1 MAKYLYKL
9 GEWASRKRRQVVFGW
24 IAILIVAAI
33 GVGTMGITFNDDM
46 SIPGTKAEKAM
57 DVLNKEF
64 PRGDDSGGQIKLI
77 FKAPKGETLE
87 SPSTQKKIQDTLDLV
102 LNDKAVESIASPYQT
117 GTISKN
123 KEIGYA
129 TITYKVN
136 ADKVT
141 DASKN
146 KIKGIAKLAEKS
158 GVQTEIGGTV
168 AFSHVK
174 IDGTSELVGVV
185 IAFGILVFTF
195 ASFLAAGLPI
205 ITAIIGLGIGAMGI
219 LISSN
224 FFSVQATSLS
234 LASMIGLAVGI
245 DYALFIISRH
255 RQQLAQGLDV
265 RESIA
270 RATATAGSAVLF
282 AGLTVIVALCGL
294 SVVGIPFLTSMG
306 LSAAFTVL
314 IVLLVSITLVPAL
327 LGMVGHRLSP
337 KQKKH
342 MDAKK
347 PLVIKQNKE
356 SNKWGR
362 FVTRYPIQI
371 VLVCLIIT
379 GIISSPVRHMEL
391 GLPDN
396 GMKSKETIER
406 RAYDLMAEG
415 FGDGINGSLVIVL
428 DGSKSTNTQVSFAK
442 VAKELSDLP
451 NVSSVSPPTPN
462 QSGKFAMVTV
472 LPQTGPNDSKTKDL
486 VTTIREKAQ
495 SINKDEKIKLIVTG
509 STAVNIDISDKLSEA
524 LPQFAALIVIFAL
537 LLLLVVFRSILV
549 PIKAVLGFLMT
560 LIATLGFSVFV
571 LQDGHFIDF
580 FGIPEAGPLLN
591 FMPVLTTGILFGLA
605 MDYEVFLVSRMRE
618 DYTHLRDVKKS
629 ILSSLKH
636 SGPVVTAAGLIMIS
650 VFASFI
656 FAEDSTIKATGLS
669 MAFGVLFDAF
679 VVRMTLVPAVMTLL
693 GKSAWYL
700 PKWLDKSL
708 PTVDIEGESLMNNV
722 EDHINNKVRKY

>member
-9 GEWASRKRRQVVFGW
+9 GSWASRKRRQVLFGW
-24 IAILIVAAI
+24 IVILIVAAI
-33 GVGTMGITFNDDM
+33 GVGSAGITFKNDM

-57 DVLNKEF
+57 DVMNKEF
-64 PRGDDSGGQIKLI
+64 SHGEDSGGQIKLI
-77 FKAPKGETLE
+77 FKAPEGKTLE
-87 SPSTQKKIQDTLDLV
+87 SPSTHKKIQDILDLV
-102 LNDKAVESIASPYQT
+102 PEDKAVESIASPYQT

-129 TITYKVN
+129 TITYKVS
-136 ADKVT
+136 ADDVT

-146 KIKGIAKLAEKS
+146 KIKDIAKLAKKS
-158 GVQTEIGGTV
+158 GIQTEIGGTV

-174 IDGTSELVGVV
+174 IGGASELVGII

-195 ASFLAAGLPI
+195 ASFLTAGIPI

-234 LASMIGLAVGI
+234 LATMIGLAVGI

-270 RATATAGSAVLF
+270 LATGTAGSAVVF

-306 LSAAFTVL
+306 LSAAFSVL
-314 IVLLVSITLVPAL
+314 VVMLVSITLVPAL
-327 LGMVGHRLSP
+327 LGMFGHRLIP
-337 KQKKH
+337 KRKKH
-342 MDAKK
+342 LTSNKSLINKK
-347 PLVIKQNKE
+347 TNE
-356 SNKWGR
+356 SNRWGR
-362 FVTRYPIQI
+362 FVTRYPVLI
-371 VLVCLIIT
+371 VLVCLIVT
-379 GIISSPVRHMEL
+379 AIISSPVLHMEL

-415 FGDGINGSLVIVL
+415 FGAGINGPLVVVL
-428 DGSKSTNTQVSFAK
+428 DGSKSADPQSAFAK
-442 VAKELSDLP
+442 VEKELSELP
-451 NVSSVSPPTPN
+451 NVSSITPPSPN
-462 QSGKFAMVTV
+462 QSGEFAMVTV
-472 LPQTGPNDSKTKDL
+472 LPKTGPNDSKTKDL
-486 VTTIREKAQ
+486 VTNIREQGEK
-495 SINKDEKIKLIVTG
+495 INKDEKVKLMVTG

-537 LLLLVVFRSILV
+537 LLLMVVFRSILV

-618 DYTHLRDVKKS
+618 DYTHLKDAKKS

-636 SGPVVTAAGLIMIS
+636 SGPVVTAAGLIMVS

-656 FAEDSTIKATGLS
+656 FAEDATMKATGLS

-679 VVRMTLVPAVMTLL
+679 IVRMTLVPAVMTLL

-700 PKWLDKSL
+700 PKWLDRSL
-708 PTVDIEGESLMNNV
+708 PNIDVEGESIKNIA
-722 EDHINNKVRKY
+722 EDNIK